1 MSEPERSEEAREA
14 VHHEAANHEAV
25 HHEDGPVPKFLYL
38 VYAGIA
44 AFFAYYLIVHW
55 RG

>member
-1 MSEPERSEEAREA
+1 MSHPAQGTERSEGARNEA
-14 VHHEAANHEAV
+14 

-44 AFFAYYLIVHW
+44 AFFAYYVIVHW

>member
-1 MSEPERSEEAREA
+1 MFDPQRNEEGRVSAPPGSHA
-14 VHHEAANHEAV
+14 DTA

-44 AFFAYYLIVHW
+44 AFFVYYLIVYW

>member
-1 MSEPERSEEAREA
+1 MSEPERSEEARA
-14 VHHEAANHEAV
+14 SAPQAGHPEAA

-44 AFFAYYLIVHW
+44 AFFVYYLIVYW